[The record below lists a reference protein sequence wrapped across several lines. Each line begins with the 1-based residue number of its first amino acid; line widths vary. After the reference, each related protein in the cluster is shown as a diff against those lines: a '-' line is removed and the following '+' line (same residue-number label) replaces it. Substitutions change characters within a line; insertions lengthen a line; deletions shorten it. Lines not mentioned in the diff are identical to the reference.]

1 MLYILCG
8 TIIEHGMT
16 ELIEEVFDEIHRSN
30 MSKLGEDGN
39 PVYREDGKVIK
50 GPNFFKPDIAKI
62 IK

>member
-1 MLYILCG
+1 
-8 TIIEHGMT
+8 MT